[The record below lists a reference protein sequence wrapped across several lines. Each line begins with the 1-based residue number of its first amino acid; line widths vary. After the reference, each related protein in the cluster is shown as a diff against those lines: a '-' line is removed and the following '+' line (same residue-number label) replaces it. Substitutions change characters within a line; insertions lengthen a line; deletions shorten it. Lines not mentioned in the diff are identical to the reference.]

1 MNNSLENILSDFGF
15 GVPYAD
21 LSSEEKLEVGA
32 VKYEIRKLNSND
44 DVTVKRT
51 DGNVEELNAATNRMV
66 NETEEVTMMV
76 EHQIGRQQSVAESIE
91 ETTYNLKKINDM
103 LSETFEEFSRRLPDR
118 FEIEEKMEWV
128 ERNIRRYEDENE
140 HFRRNIDEMKYLR

>member
-1 MNNSLENILSDFGF
+1 MNDSLENILSDFGF
-15 GVPYAD
+15 GVQYAD
-21 LSSEEKLEVGA
+21 LSSEEKLEVDKVA
-32 VKYEIRKLNSND
+32 NRIEKLNLND
-44 DVTVKRT
+44 GVTVKRT
-51 DGNVEELNAATNRMV
+51 DGSVEELNAATNRMV
-66 NETEEVTMMV
+66 NGTEETTMMV

-103 LSETFEEFSRRLPDR
+103 LSETFEQFRERLPDR

-128 ERNIRRYEDENE
+128 ERNMRRYEGENE

>member
-15 GVPYAD
+15 GVQYAD
-21 LSSEEKLEVGA
+21 LSSEEKTEVDKIA
-32 VKYEIRKLNSND
+32 YDIKKLNSND

-51 DGNVEELNAATNRMV
+51 DGSVEEINKATNRMV
-66 NETEEVTMMV
+66 NETEETTMVV
-76 EHQIGRQQSVAESIE
+76 EHQIGRQQAVAESIE

-103 LSETFEEFSRRLPDR
+103 LSETFEEFIRRTPDR

-128 ERNIRRYEDENE
+128 ERNMRTYEDENE
-140 HFRRNIDEMKYLR
+140 HFRRNIDEMRRLR

>member
-15 GVPYAD
+15 GVQYAD
-21 LSSEEKLEVGA
+21 LSSEEKLEVDKVA
-32 VKYEIRKLNSND
+32 NRIEKLNLND

-51 DGNVEELNAATNRMV
+51 DGNVEELNEATNRMV
-66 NETEEVTMMV
+66 NGTEETTMMV
-76 EHQIGRQQSVAESIE
+76 EHQIGRQQAVAESIE
-91 ETTYNLKKINDM
+91 ETTYNLKKLNDM
-103 LSETFEEFSRRLPDR
+103 LSETFEQFRERLPDR

-128 ERNIRRYEDENE
+128 ERNMRRYEGENE

>member
-15 GVPYAD
+15 GVQYAD
-21 LSSEEKLEVGA
+21 LSSEEKLEVDKVA
-32 VKYEIRKLNSND
+32 NRIEKLNLND

-51 DGNVEELNAATNRMV
+51 DGSVEELNAATNRMV
-66 NETEEVTMMV
+66 NGTEETTMMV

-91 ETTYNLKKINDM
+91 ETTYNLKKLNDM

-118 FEIEEKMEWV
+118 FEIEEKMELV

>member
-15 GVPYAD
+15 GVQYAD
-21 LSSEEKLEVGA
+21 LSSEEKTEVDKIA
-32 VKYEIRKLNSND
+32 YEIKKLNLND

-51 DGNVEELNAATNRMV
+51 DGSVEEINKATNRMV
-66 NETEEVTMMV
+66 NETEETSMMV
-76 EHQIGRQQSVAESIE
+76 EHQIGRQQAVAESIE

-103 LSETFEEFSRRLPDR
+103 LSETFEEFIRRSPDR

-128 ERNIRRYEDENE
+128 ERNMRRYEDENE
-140 HFRRNIDEMKYLR
+140 HFRRNIDEMKRLR

>member
-15 GVPYAD
+15 GIQYAD
-21 LSSEEKLEVGA
+21 LSSEEKLEVDKVA
-32 VKYEIRKLNSND
+32 NRIEKLNLND

-51 DGNVEELNAATNRMV
+51 DGSVEELNEATNRMV
-66 NETEEVTMMV
+66 NGTEETTMMV

-91 ETTYNLKKINDM
+91 ETTYNLKKLNDM

-118 FEIEEKMEWV
+118 FEIEEKMELV

>member
-15 GVPYAD
+15 GVQYAD
-21 LSSEEKLEVGA
+21 LSSEEKLEVDKVA
-32 VKYEIRKLNSND
+32 NRIKKLKTND

-51 DGNVEELNAATNRMV
+51 DGSVEELNEATNRMV
-66 NETEEVTMMV
+66 NGTEETTMMV
-76 EHQIGRQQSVAESIE
+76 EHQIGRQQAVAESIE
-91 ETTYNLKKINDM
+91 ETTYNLKKLNDM
-103 LSETFEEFSRRLPDR
+103 LSETFEQFRERLPDR

-128 ERNIRRYEDENE
+128 ERNMKRYEGENE

>member
-15 GVPYAD
+15 GVQYAD
-21 LSSEEKLEVGA
+21 LSSEEKLEVDKVA
-32 VKYEIRKLNSND
+32 YEIKKLNSND
-44 DVTVKRT
+44 DVNVKRT
-51 DGNVEELNAATNRMV
+51 DGNVEELNRVTNKMV
-66 NETEEVTMMV
+66 DETEETMTMV
-76 EHQIGRQQSVAESIE
+76 EHQISRQQSVAESIE

-103 LSETFEEFSRRLPDR
+103 LSETFEEFTRRIPDR

>member
-15 GVPYAD
+15 GVEYAD
-21 LSSEEKLEVGA
+21 LSSEEKLEVDKVA
-32 VKYEIRKLNSND
+32 NRIEKLNLND

-51 DGNVEELNAATNRMV
+51 DGNIEELNAATNKMV
-66 NETEEVTMMV
+66 NETEEVTMTI
-76 EHQIGRQQSVAESIE
+76 EHQISRQQSVAESIE

-103 LSETFEEFSRRLPDR
+103 LSETFEQFRERLPDR
-118 FEIEEKMEWV
+118 LEIEEKMEWV
-128 ERNIRRYEDENE
+128 ERNIRKYENENE

>member
-1 MNNSLENILSDFGF
+1 MNDSLENILSDFGF
-15 GVPYAD
+15 GIQYAD
-21 LSSEEKLEVGA
+21 LSSEEKLEVDKVA
-32 VKYEIRKLNSND
+32 NRIEKLNLND

-51 DGNVEELNAATNRMV
+51 DGSVEELNEATNRMV
-66 NETEEVTMMV
+66 NGTEETTMMV

-91 ETTYNLKKINDM
+91 ETTYNLKKLNDM

-118 FEIEEKMEWV
+118 FEMEEKMEWV
-128 ERNIRRYEDENE
+128 EQNIRRYEDENE